1 MAKKQRKKLPSLEEI
16 KKKIK
21 GKVYVGDGVK
31 ELIDKRDSLTK
42 ERDSLTKERDSLTK
56 ERDSLTKERDSLKKK
71 SELQQKEIDSLKQ
84 VIKIRVK

>member
-42 ERDSLTKERDSLTK
+42 ERDSL
-56 ERDSLTKERDSLKKK
+56 KKK

>member
-21 GKVYVGDGVK
+21 GKVYVGDEMKKRELQIK
-31 ELIDKRDSLTK
+31 ELEKQVDSLQT
-42 ERDSLTKERDSLTK
+42 EN
-56 ERDSLTKERDSLKKK
+56 
-71 SELQQKEIDSLKQ
+71 DSLKQ

>member
-1 MAKKQRKKLPSLEEI
+1 MAKKQRKKLKKLPSLEEI

-42 ERDSLTKERDSLTK
+42 ERDSLTKERDSL
-56 ERDSLTKERDSLKKK
+56 KKK
-71 SELQQKEIDSLKQ
+71 TELQQKDIDSLKQ

>member
-1 MAKKQRKKLPSLEEI
+1 MAKKQRKKTKKLPSLEEI

-21 GKVYVGDGVK
+21 GKVYVGNGVK
-31 ELIDKRDSLTK
+31 ELIDK
-42 ERDSLTKERDSLTK
+42 
-56 ERDSLTKERDSLKKK
+56 RDSLTKERDSLKKK

>member
-1 MAKKQRKKLPSLEEI
+1 MAKKQRKKLKKLPSLEEI

-31 ELIDKRDSLTK
+31 ELINK
-42 ERDSLTKERDSLTK
+42 
-56 ERDSLTKERDSLKKK
+56 RDSLTKERDSLKKK
-71 SELQQKEIDSLKQ
+71 TELQQKDIDSLKQ

>member
-56 ERDSLTKERDSLKKK
+56 ERDSLKKK

>member
-1 MAKKQRKKLPSLEEI
+1 MAKKQNKKLKKLNLEEI

-21 GKVYVGDGVK
+21 GKVYVGNGVK
-31 ELIDKRDSLTK
+31 ELIDK
-42 ERDSLTKERDSLTK
+42 
-56 ERDSLTKERDSLKKK
+56 RDSLTKERDSLKKK

>member
-1 MAKKQRKKLPSLEEI
+1 MAKKQRRKLPKLEEI

-42 ERDSLTKERDSLTK
+42 ERDSLTKERDSL
-56 ERDSLTKERDSLKKK
+56 KKK